1 MESLSLRASE
11 TEAHAHQFQDFR
23 PSLVLPGDPPVPVVL
38 AARRV
43 DTDPW
48 MAPGV
53 RLCDAIHDP
62 KEDFEAGEVLV

>member
-11 TEAHAHQFQDFR
+11 TEVHAHQFQDFG
-23 PSLVLPGDPPVPVVL
+23 PSLVFPEDSPVPVVL

-48 MAPGV
+48 MTPGV
-53 RLCDAIHDP
+53 RLWDAMHDP
-62 KEDFEAGEVLV
+62 REDLDAGAVRV